1 MTVTFS
7 RQRSSSVTSISSN
20 RSLTPSNH
28 NNNVNSGTF
37 TLSSAPTPTPT
48 LQPLHLPPLSMST
61 GNDQN
66 PQHVLPSQITP
77 PFLVMPVSVSG
88 PTLSETRTS
97 TTTTTT
103 TTTTTADT
111 NPVHTLPSTTI
122 APPLPSAISSSTSNT
137 STTPVLPVTN
147 STPTSV
153 RSMSIVS
160 LDRSPRNSIVS
171 IDDNLRSH
179 TRNNSTTSLA
189 SLTSHPAAVHGLS
202 SVNLPHPLNPLHTHH
217 KQMSNSSAIISD
229 DDSELDQTTPSRT
242 ILKPIRRLKRRS
254 NSNDPINRDFKL
266 KFDEKSVHHVNQPQ
280 PHQQQPASPTLMATN
295 PQSLNASP
303 TSVALSRF
311 QDLAPITMGNNPN
324 NTNPLLDS
332 KNLKKLKSTNSI
344 QQSMYIK
351 RKLAI
356 SKDLQL
362 EYFNSVSHNN
372 SNNNNGHSLT
382 TNAPLSSL
390 SSPLSLSSSSPPPP
404 PPLSPPS
411 FSSEL
416 LDSKFFPPLPLTL
429 MSRKLTSSPPIPMS
443 LIPPNQPILQTLQ
456 EQNELIIKLNRRW
469 NKASVNE
476 SNKGKQPL
484 KPDNPGSPISAGL
497 MRTTTTITTT
507 SRLPPSTTTTI
518 NNNNNNNSSNSDTA
532 TIATTNTSR
541 KRSRQ
546 VLLDEDYEYHSYD
559 DYNYDS
565 YDD

>member
-1 MTVTFS
+1 MTVTFT

-20 RSLTPSNH
+20 RSLTPSN
-28 NNNVNSGTF
+28 NNINSGTF
-37 TLSSAPTPTPT
+37 THSSAPTPTPT
-48 LQPLHLPPLSMST
+48 PTSQPLHLPPLSMSN
-61 GNDQN
+61 GSDQN

-77 PFLVMPVSVSG
+77 PLLMIPTSG
-88 PTLSETRTS
+88 PTISEPTTR
-97 TTTTTT
+97 
-103 TTTTTADT
+103 TTTTTATATTTTNTNTNADT
-111 NPVHTLPSTTI
+111 NTNTSTATLPSTNV
-122 APPLPSAISSSTSNT
+122 APQLPSLLSTSTSTSNT
-137 STTPVLPVTN
+137 STTPVLPATN
-147 STPTSV
+147 PTPTSV

-171 IDDNLRSH
+171 TDDNLRSH

-189 SLTSHPAAVHGLS
+189 SLTSHPVAVHGLS
-202 SVNLPHPLNPLHTHH
+202 SVNLAHPLNPLHVHH
-217 KQMSNSSAIISD
+217 KQMSNGSAIISD

-266 KFDEKSVHHVNQPQ
+266 KFDDRSVHHINQQ
-280 PHQQQPASPTLMATN
+280 QQQQPTSPTLMTTN

-303 TSVALSRF
+303 TSVSLSRF
-311 QDLAPITMGNNPN
+311 QDLAPITISNSSN
-324 NTNPLLDS
+324 NTNPPLDS
-332 KNLKKLKSTNSI
+332 KNLKKLKSTNLI

-356 SKDLQL
+356 SKDLQI

-372 SNNNNGHSLT
+372 NNSIHSLAT
-382 TNAPLSSL
+382 TTP
-390 SSPLSLSSSSPPPP
+390 SSSPPLP

-411 FSSEL
+411 ISSEL
-416 LDSKFFPPLPLTL
+416 LDSKFFPPLPLAL
-429 MSRKLTSSPPIPMS
+429 MPRKSTASPPIPMS

-476 SNKGKQPL
+476 SNKGKQQHL
-484 KPDNPGSPISAGL
+484 KPDTPGSPISAGL
-497 MRTTTTITTT
+497 IINTNANTRATNTTTTNTTM
-507 SRLPPSTTTTI
+507 LPPSS
-518 NNNNNNNSSNSDTA
+518 NNSA
-532 TIATTNTSR
+532 TISNTTMTSR

>member
-1 MTVTFS
+1 MTVTFT

-20 RSLTPSNH
+20 RSLTPSN
-28 NNNVNSGTF
+28 NNINSGTF
-37 TLSSAPTPTPT
+37 THSSAPTPTPT
-48 LQPLHLPPLSMST
+48 PTSQPLHLPPLSMS
-61 GNDQN
+61 NSSDQN

-77 PFLVMPVSVSG
+77 PLLMIPTSG
-88 PTLSETRTS
+88 PTISEPTTR
-97 TTTTTT
+97 
-103 TTTTTADT
+103 TTTTTATTNTNTNADT
-111 NPVHTLPSTTI
+111 NTNTSTATLPSTNV
-122 APPLPSAISSSTSNT
+122 APQLPSLLSTSTSTSNT
-137 STTPVLPVTN
+137 STTPVLPATN
-147 STPTSV
+147 PTPTSV

-171 IDDNLRSH
+171 TDDNLRSH
-179 TRNNSTTSLA
+179 TRNNSATSLA
-189 SLTSHPAAVHGLS
+189 SLTSHPVAVHGLS
-202 SVNLPHPLNPLHTHH
+202 SVNLAHSLNPLHVHH
-217 KQMSNSSAIISD
+217 KQMSNGSAIISD

-266 KFDEKSVHHVNQPQ
+266 KFDDRSVHHINQQ
-280 PHQQQPASPTLMATN
+280 QQQQQPTSPTLMTTN

-303 TSVALSRF
+303 TSVSLSRF
-311 QDLAPITMGNNPN
+311 QDLAPITISNSSN
-324 NTNPLLDS
+324 NTNPPLDS
-332 KNLKKLKSTNSI
+332 KNLKKLKSTNLI

-356 SKDLQL
+356 SKDLQI

-372 SNNNNGHSLT
+372 NNSIHSLAT
-382 TNAPLSSL
+382 TTP
-390 SSPLSLSSSSPPPP
+390 SSSPPLP

-411 FSSEL
+411 ISSEL
-416 LDSKFFPPLPLTL
+416 LDSKFFPPLPLAL
-429 MSRKLTSSPPIPMS
+429 MSRKSTASPPIPMS

-476 SNKGKQPL
+476 SNKGKQQHL
-484 KPDNPGSPISAGL
+484 KPDTPGSPISAGL
-497 MRTTTTITTT
+497 IINTNANTRATNTTTTNTTM
-507 SRLPPSTTTTI
+507 LPPSS
-518 NNNNNNNSSNSDTA
+518 NNSA
-532 TIATTNTSR
+532 TISNTTMTSR